1 MSPPAVVEQI
11 VETALDTSVLS
22 CDEATGGRVAQTYLL
37 DVVGDPGR
45 VVCKLGGP
53 SVRTGDVIEPLV
65 VRLVTETT
73 TLPCPACLASGRLR
87 GGDTPSHWALYEFCA
102 GSVPT
107 PFDTLNEQ
115 RQRRLV
121 RQVGE
126 MLGELHATHQ
136 FDRTGGLGLTEETL
150 TIQTPA
156 GLYVPERG
164 REIARHRPACDPD
177 DWQPVLTH
185 GDLFPGNV
193 LAEDGTVTAFLDWGN
208 AHVTTAGYALARA
221 EMRFVDWF
229 RFEQSRR
236 ATLRD
241 ELRHGYAQ
249 YRPIPPDYESL
260 GTAYKLLWLGQSA
273 DRVLRHLTN
282 SRGRAQMRRHVTGLL
297 SRY

>member
-1 MSPPAVVEQI
+1 MTAPAVVEQI
-11 VETALDTSVLS
+11 VETALDTSVRS
-22 CDEATGGRVAQTYLL
+22 CEEATSGRVAQTYLL
-37 DVVGDPGR
+37 DVARDPGR

-53 SVRTGDVIEPLV
+53 SVRTGDVVEPLV
-65 VRLVTETT
+65 VRLVTQTT
-73 TLPCPACLASGRLR
+73 TLPCPECLASGRLR
-87 GGDTPSHWALYEFCA
+87 GDDIPTHWALYEFRE

-107 PFDTLNEQ
+107 PFDELDEQ

-121 RQVGE
+121 RQTGE

-136 FDRTGGLGLTEETL
+136 FDRTGGLGRTGDRL

-164 REIARHRPACDPD
+164 REIARHHPACDPD
-177 DWQPVLTH
+177 DWQPVLSH

-193 LAEDGTVTAFLDWGN
+193 LIKDETVTAFLDWGN

-229 RFEQSRR
+229 RFGTSRGT
-236 ATLRD
+236 TLQD
-241 ELRHGYAQ
+241 ELCRGYTE

-260 GTAYKLLWLGQSA
+260 GAAYKLLWLGQSV
-273 DRVLRHLTN
+273 DRVGRHLTN

-297 SRY
+297 SQY